1 MKSTGTDRSG
11 QVAWVT
17 VRLLRSPVAT
27 GALAVLVLVASFLA
41 AALPLTMD
49 RNQDT
54 GLRQQLAGLPL
65 SATSVYATATPV
77 VDVGTV
83 PLSIL
88 TGQVELRS
96 MAPVTQAL
104 ASGLPAPL
112 TVEPGQSSYGVT
124 TLTPADAET
133 LPRLDPTLPT
143 EMDLVAQADAD
154 QHATLLQGSWPT
166 DQEPGQAL
174 EAAVNATTA
183 AKLGL
188 HVGSVIG
195 ASFSGKPLNVR
206 ISGVYR
212 PTMPTGPYWTG
223 QPFLTAPGVAYVPGG
238 MNGPPTP
245 YWHVS
250 LLLSDDGAT
259 ALSLSSLQLYW
270 HQPIDARALH
280 AYQIGRVLTGLT
292 SLLGGPQ
299 AQQVFN
305 VSESAGVPPPQLS
318 SQLPTILT
326 EVRNQ
331 QAAVVPLLT
340 IGGAGAAGSAVAVLL
355 MLAVL
360 AAERRGEE
368 LRLLRARGV
377 SLRWLFGRLLG
388 ETAAAGVPAA
398 ALGAGAAL
406 LLLPGPRPGTSLA
419 AAGAVL
425 LVTVLGLPLRAV
437 LRHRRPSPNSDR
449 EELATARPGKGRLL
463 VDLGAL
469 ALAALAAVGLRMHG
483 TSTGGALDPLVALA
497 PPLLA
502 LAAALLVVRFL
513 PLPLRQLG
521 RALGRGRGA
530 VSFLGT
536 ARIGRAGTGVAL
548 LPLLAL
554 LLALSTAALGSTV
567 LASVDA
573 GRDRAATLTVG
584 GDTRID
590 GTPQLAP
597 GFPAA
602 IAAVP
607 GVQRMVT
614 LREMPQVTTPAPSDG
629 ATPPILTVVGVDPAQ
644 YAAYSKAVD
653 IGAFD
658 PALLQG
664 TGSTGRGAAPI
675 ITSPDVFAVFGSSPF
690 QISVTTGTLDV
701 RIVGTLTGTPGITP
715 GGSFALLPQAAELSQ
730 LAVSVPPTQYAQNVV
745 LTLDH
750 ADPAVL
756 AAAAVRATGAY
767 YAPVGIQ
774 TRARVLASL
783 AATPTQRLAEQLY
796 RATVAAA
803 ALFSLLALV
812 LSLVQAAPGRAAL
825 LARLRTMGLTPRQGY
840 ALSLT
845 ESLPSVLVAAA
856 AGALLTLGLTAL
868 LGPALD
874 ISALIGTTV
883 PIPLVAHTD
892 ALITPT
898 ALLALLA
905 ALVVL
910 AETALITRRHINTE
924 LRAGDRR

>member
-1 MKSTGTDRSG
+1 MKSTGAGRNG
-11 QVAWVT
+11 QVAWVR
-17 VRLLRSPVAT
+17 VRLLGSPVANA
-27 GALAVLVLVASFLA
+27 ALAVLVLVASFLA

-49 RNQDT
+49 RNDDT
-54 GLRQQLAGLPL
+54 GLRQQLAGLPV
-65 SATSVYATATPV
+65 STASINGAAIPV
-77 VDVGTV
+77 VAPGV
-83 PLSIL
+83 SAAS
-88 TGQVELRS
+88 QVDLGLL
-96 MAPVTQAL
+96 APVARAL
-104 ASGLPAPL
+104 ASGVPAPL
-112 TVEPGQSSYGVT
+112 NGLPDQSSYGVT
-124 TLTPADAET
+124 TTAPAAAAA
-133 LPRLDPTLPT
+133 LPRLDPLASTQL
-143 EMDLVAQADAD
+143 DLVAQADAD
-154 QHATLLQGSWPT
+154 QHATLLHGSWPV
-166 DQEPGQAL
+166 DQGPGTAL
-174 EAAVNATTA
+174 ETAVNATTA

-188 HVGSVIG
+188 HVGSVIDTSLG
-195 ASFSGKPLNVR
+195 ALRVV
-206 ISGVYR
+206 GVYR
-212 PTMPTGPYWTG
+212 PTTPTGPYWTA
-223 QPFLTAPGVAYVPGG
+223 QPFLTAPGVAYTPGG
-238 MNGPPTP
+238 INGPPTP
-245 YWHVS
+245 YWHIS
-250 LLLSDDGAT
+250 LLLSDDAAV
-259 ALSLSSLQLYW
+259 ALPLSSLQLYW
-270 HQPIDARALH
+270 HQALDTRALH
-280 AYQIGRVLTGLT
+280 AYQIGPALRELA
-292 SLLGGPQ
+292 SLLGGAQ
-299 AQQVFN
+299 AQHVFN
-305 VSESAGVPPPQLS
+305 VSETAGVPAPQLT
-318 SQLPTILT
+318 SQLPTVLG
-326 EVRNQ
+326 EVQMQ

-377 SLRWLFGRLLG
+377 SLRWLFGRLLA
-388 ETAAAGVPAA
+388 ENAAIGVPAA
-398 ALGAGAAL
+398 AIGTGAAL
-406 LLLPGPRPGTSLA
+406 LLLPGPRPGPSLA
-419 AAGAVL
+419 AAGAVVL
-425 LVTVLGLPLRAV
+425 ITVLGLPLRAV
-437 LRHRRPSPNSDR
+437 LRHRRPTPGSDR

-463 VDLGAL
+463 LELGAL
-469 ALAALAAVGLRMHG
+469 ALAVLAAVGLRLHG
-483 TSTGGALDPLVALA
+483 TSTGGSLDPLVALA

-502 LAAALLVVRFL
+502 LAAALLVVRLL
-513 PLPLRQLG
+513 PLPLRRLG

-536 ARIGRAGTGVAL
+536 ARIGRAGTGVAV

-573 GRDRAATLTVG
+573 GRDRAATLAVG

-590 GTPQLAP
+590 GSPQLAP

-607 GVQRMVT
+607 GVQRLVT
-614 LREMPQVTTPAPSDG
+614 LREMTRVTAPVTND
-629 ATPPILTVVGVDPAQ
+629 AVTPPVLTVVGVDPAQ

-664 TGSTGRGAAPI
+664 AGSTGKGAAPI

-701 RIVGTLTGTPGITP
+701 RIVGTLTGTPGIAP

-750 ADPAVL
+750 ADPATL
-756 AAAAVRATGAY
+756 AAAAVRATGGF

-774 TRARVLASL
+774 TRAQVLASL
-783 AATPTQRLAEQLY
+783 ATTPTQRLAEQLY

-825 LARLRTMGLTPRQGY
+825 LTRLRTMGLTPRQGY

-845 ESLPSVLVAAA
+845 ESLPSVLVAAV
-856 AGALLTLGLTAL
+856 AGALLTVGLTAL

-874 ISALIGTTV
+874 IGALIGTTI
-883 PIPLVAHTD
+883 PIPLVTHAT
-892 ALITPT
+892 ALLTPT

>member
-1 MKSTGTDRSG
+1 MRSTGSDRSG
-11 QVAWVT
+11 QVAWVR
-17 VRLLRSPVAT
+17 VRLLSSPAAT
-27 GALAVLVLVASFLA
+27 AALAVLVLVASFLA

-49 RNQDT
+49 RNDDA
-54 GLRQQLAGLPL
+54 GLQQQLAGLPS
-65 SATSVYATATPV
+65 SATSINATATPST
-77 VDVGTV
+77 VGV
-83 PLSIL
+83 SPAAIA
-88 TGQVELRS
+88 GQVALNV
-96 MAPVTQAL
+96 MAPVGRAL
-104 ASGLPAPL
+104 VSGVPAPL
-112 TVEPGQSSYGVT
+112 TIVPGQSSYGVT
-124 TLTPADAET
+124 TTTPAVAGA
-133 LPRLDPTLPT
+133 LPRIDPIEATQL
-143 EMDLVAQADAD
+143 DLVAQADPD
-154 QHATLLQGSWPT
+154 QHATLVQGSWPV
-166 DQEPGQAL
+166 DQSPAVTQ
-174 EAAVNATTA
+174 EAAVSATTA

-195 ASFSGKPLNVR
+195 ASLNNGPLSIR
-206 ISGVYR
+206 IVGVYR
-212 PTMPTGPYWTG
+212 PTAPTGPYWTA
-223 QPFLTAPGVAYVPGG
+223 QPYLTAPGVAYAPGG
-238 MNGPPTP
+238 INGPPTP
-245 YWHVS
+245 YWHIS
-250 LLLSDDGAT
+250 LLLSTDGAE
-259 ALSLSSLQLYW
+259 ALLPLNPLELYW
-270 HQPIDARALH
+270 HQPLNTRALH
-280 AYQIGRVLTGLT
+280 AYQIGPALTGLA
-292 SLLGGPQ
+292 SLLDGVQ
-299 AQQVFN
+299 AQHVFN
-305 VSESAGVPPPQLS
+305 VSETDGLPPPQLVA
-318 SQLPTILT
+318 QLPTLLT
-326 EVRNQ
+326 EVQLQ

-340 IGGAGAAGSAVAVLL
+340 IGGAGAAGSAAAVLL

-377 SLRWLFGRLLG
+377 SLRWLFNRLLA
-388 ETAAAGVPAA
+388 ETAAVGVPAA

-406 LLLPGPRPGTSLA
+406 LFLPGPRPGPSLA

-437 LRHRRPSPNSDR
+437 VRHRRPSPDSDR
-449 EELATARPGKGRLL
+449 EELATARPGRGRLL
-463 VDLGAL
+463 LELGVL
-469 ALAALAAVGLRMHG
+469 ALAALAAVGLRLRG
-483 TSTGGALDPLVALA
+483 TSTGGTLDPLVALA

-502 LAAALLVVRFL
+502 LAAALLVVRLL
-513 PLPLRQLG
+513 PLPLRRLG
-521 RALGRGRGA
+521 RMLGRGRGA

-536 ARIGRAGTGVAL
+536 ARIGRAGTGVAV

-567 LASVDA
+567 LASVDS
-573 GRDRAATLTVG
+573 GRDRAATLLVG

-590 GTPQLAP
+590 GSPQLAP
-597 GFPAA
+597 GFSAA
-602 IAAVP
+602 ISAVP
-607 GVQRMVT
+607 GVQRVVT
-614 LREMPQVTTPAPSDG
+614 LREMTRVTAPVTNGD

-664 TGSTGRGAAPI
+664 AGSTGRGAAPI

-701 RIVGTLTGTPGITP
+701 RIVGTLTGTPGIAP

-750 ADPAVL
+750 ADPATL
-756 AAAAVRATGAY
+756 AAAAVRATGAF

-774 TRARVLASL
+774 TRAQVLASL
-783 AATPTQRLAEQLY
+783 ATTPTQRLAESLY

-825 LARLRTMGLTPRQGY
+825 LTRLRTMGLTPRQGY

-845 ESLPSVLVAAA
+845 ESLPPVLVSAV
-856 AGALLTLGLTAL
+856 AGVLLTVGLTAL

-874 ISALIGTTV
+874 IGALIGTTV
-883 PIPLVAHTD
+883 PI
-892 ALITPT
+892 ALATHANALLTPT